1 MMLSQDAFIGGT
13 HTMSVTT
20 SWTMSEIFRN
30 PSVMEKACAEL
41 QTVVGDNRL
50 VQESDLPQLKYLQC
64 IMKETFRLHPAGPLL
79 LPHESVEP
87 CKASGYDIPAKTRM
101 MVNVYAIGRD
111 PSVWEDPSEFK
122 PERFEEG
129 EIESKIDVRGQD
141 FVLIPFGS
149 GRRMCP
155 AVSMANLVVQFVV
168 ASLLHTF
175 QWSLPDGMDPKD
187 LDMTEGMGLT
197 VTRAVPL
204 RAIATLRLASSLYD
218 A

>member
-1 MMLSQDAFIGGT
+1 MMLSQDAFIGAT
-13 HTMSVTT
+13 HTMTVTT
-20 SWTMSEIFRN
+20 GWTMSEIIRN

-64 IMKETFRLHPAGPLL
+64 IIKESFRLHPTGPLL
-79 LPHESVEP
+79 IPHESVEA

-101 MVNVYAIGRD
+101 MVNVYAIGRE
-111 PSVWEDPSEFK
+111 PSVWEDPLEFK
-122 PERFEEG
+122 PERFMEG
-129 EIESKIDVRGQD
+129 EMKVKIDVHGQD

-155 AVSMANLVVQFVV
+155 AMPMANLVVQFVV

-175 QWSLPDGMDPKD
+175 QWSLPDGMEPKD
-187 LDMTEGMGLT
+187 LDMTEGMGLSLP
-197 VTRAVPL
+197 RAVPL
-204 RAIATLRLASSLYD
+204 RAIATPRLSPSLYD